1 MKTKEIITSIS
12 VAFVIGIVFLT
23 ANNAI
28 PALGQEDNNKFAVQA
43 TGKSIQDPLPGH
55 ESHQIVIATPPRDD
69 GKLYSGIATFTA
81 SQPIEVVALHG

>member
-12 VAFVIGIVFLT
+12 AAFVIGIVFLT

-28 PALGQEDNNKFAVQA
+28 LALGQEDNKFAVQA

-55 ESHQIVIATPPRDD
+55 ES
-69 GKLYSGIATFTA
+69 L
-81 SQPIEVVALHG
+81 

>member
-12 VAFVIGIVFLT
+12 ATFVIGIVFLT

-28 PALGQEDNNKFAVQA
+28 QALGQEDNKFAVQT

-55 ESHQIVIATPPRDD
+55 ES
-69 GKLYSGIATFTA
+69 L
-81 SQPIEVVALHG
+81 